1 MLVCVVFLSSQTF
14 AQTLSIEASSNK
26 SDILTGET
34 FTYTL
39 KYSCAAGTGDCPNVT
54 MTATI
59 PSSISFPN
67 QVVGLTTDIDSYT
80 FSADRRTATFTFKNP
95 LKAGNTGIIEL
106 LGQGDFGKVDGTTGT
121 MTASIVSGSGTPATA
136 TVNTTLHSS
145 NKFCP
150 AKANGRGLAIDNSTF
165 YDIYLQFPGNYGSTG
180 IGTTSVSSVVMVDNL
195 PANAVINGVTATAL
209 DGWPTPSV
217 PSGTC
222 VVDNTPGAP
231 KVTCTFPASTFQIG
245 SAYAPRVLV
254 KIDVTY
260 PSGSFS
266 AGDNV
271 TNNVTVAYTPD
282 GGSPITAT
290 NGSTITYQGGATYAT
305 QTTESCTPTLTVTDK
320 LVAPEAKLAIAK
332 GTSSTKIRPGDV
344 VLFEF
349 SASNTGNVPLNN
361 VVLEDILPADLRGT
375 AVNQVSKVNMAGT
388 ETITYWVKTNV
399 QTTYFQVLMTDYTY
413 VPPSGEYIT
422 HFKTEIS
429 SLPAGALVQYG
440 GIRVTLA
447 PGSTATSVTNCLT
460 AVSSTPGVTITPASA
475 CQTIPVAPLDNYSS
489 LLVHK
494 WLTSEPLSQYALF
507 YGTPQN
513 IGTTVWSMIQA
524 VNMSGG
530 QPLQNPVVMDLLP
543 VGLSYDGA
551 IQYVPTS
558 CNFPPANNTEIIP
571 NYNGT
576 GRTLVRLSWNIPM
589 PSGCD
594 VWFSIKTK
602 INTLGTGGNLSSN
615 EAAWAPKDAYSQPVG
630 IKNPAFFTGSSKAKC
645 FQESI
650 YETMDRYETVDK
662 FDLDGDGSKADTI
675 CFRTGYI
682 GLTSVAQLES
692 VKWVKGQCDTVYS
705 KHPDFGQTMPGGIAN
720 YKLIVRNNGNVPAS
734 SIEVLDMLPY
744 IGDIGVKDLTARLT
758 QWRPNLVTPLITP
771 TGVTVYYTTVQN
783 PCRTDYVA
791 SGPSG
796 CNPPNWTTV
805 LPADPTTVQGLKFDF
820 GTKILNPG
828 DEVELTWD
836 MRAPVNAPT
845 NGEIAWNSFA
855 FKAKRND
862 NNDPFLP
869 AEPNK
874 VGIKLKPLVPGVY
887 GNRVWI
893 DANKNGSQDTG
904 EVGVD
909 GVRVELHQDNGDGI
923 ADPKNDPLISYT
935 ATGNGGLYLF
945 PNLAP
950 GNYFAVFFVPAG
962 YSTTTP
968 NVVTP
973 GDSLDSDGVPTLCNG
988 QRVTVVDITTIDAA
1002 EVDLRWDQGIYLDKA
1017 ALGNYVWFDQNL
1029 NNVQDESTTNGVN
1042 GVIVC
1047 LYKDNGDGIAQP
1059 DAADGAPVA
1068 RDTTSNDI
1076 YGRPGYYL
1084 FENLDPGKYFVK
1096 FKLATGQ
1103 TFTTNTGTVN
1113 GTSDETDSDPTSTG
1127 VTEVTELTAGEVD
1140 LTWDAGIIIP
1150 TGPYNLGNLVWN
1162 DANNNGKVDG
1172 TETGINGVTVI
1183 LFEDRNNN
1191 NKPDPDEY
1199 VTTTITATVGGL
1211 PGIYTFT
1218 NLPAGNYIVQ
1228 VPDGNFNGPLKD
1240 FASSTGNDPAP
1251 DPDDD
1256 VENDDNGTAVV
1267 GCGIISKPITLGS
1280 NAEPLDN
1287 GKTNYSVD
1295 FGFYKCTKPNYTV
1308 TVTQPTCAGGKG
1320 SIVLGTG
1327 TIGDKVTYTTG
1338 DASTLATYAN
1348 ATLISSLTGGVIV
1361 GNINNP
1367 PMDVTYLVRIYNG
1380 EDGCFKDFTFTI
1392 KPLSCCTKPVA
1403 VAMPKT
1409 QTICAGGTVSAYTAT
1424 PSTGVQYKWYGPLAD
1439 TTSSLGTAVSGA
1451 TSSTFTPS
1459 GAALT
1464 TAGTKYYAVVV
1475 NTTGDLTCADTAYV
1489 QLVVNAKPVIAD
1501 GFATICA
1508 GESVDLTTKITNYNT
1523 YLSPVW
1529 TVGTAGGTAVAMPT
1543 SVKPTGTTTYVLV
1556 AQNAA
1561 GCKDTANVVVTV
1573 NPKPN
1578 AGKDTTLACVNAAN
1592 NTLATSYTLVPSPA
1606 GGSWS
1611 QLGTTPATA
1620 TISGNNVTGMSLAG
1634 MYQFIYTTTAGCKD
1648 TVAITVAPCAGC
1660 VKPNAGADAANVCQ
1674 PTSTAKLTAVTT
1686 GGTWAPIVSPANPS
1700 AATIDANGNI
1710 SGLNAAGTYK
1720 FVYSIT
1726 SGGQTCTD
1734 TAQVIVLAKPVIAD
1748 GSATICAGESVDLTT
1763 KITNYNTY
1771 LSPVWTVGTA
1781 NGTAVA
1787 TPTSVKPT
1795 GTTTY
1800 VLVAQN
1806 AAGCKDTANVVVT
1819 VNPKPNAGK
1828 DTTLACVNAATNT
1841 LATSYT
1847 LVPSPTGGSWSQLG
1861 TTPTTATITGNNVTG
1876 MSVAGTY
1883 QFIYT
1888 TTAGCKDTVAVTVA
1902 PCAGCVKPNA
1912 GADAASVCQPTSTA
1926 KLTAVTTGG
1935 TWAPIGSPANPSAA
1949 TIDANGNISGLNA
1962 AGTYKF
1968 VYSVTSG
1975 GQTCTD
1981 TAQVVVL
1988 AKPVIADGSATIC
2001 AGESV
2006 DLTSKITNY
2015 NTYLSP
2021 VWTVG
2026 TAGGT
2031 AVATPSSVK
2040 PTGTTTY
2047 VLVAQNAAGCKDTA
2061 NVVVTV
2067 NPKPN
2072 AGKDTTLACVN
2083 AANNTL
2089 ATSYTLVPSPAGG
2102 SWSQLGTTPIAATI
2116 SGNNVTGMSVAG
2128 TYQFIYT
2135 TTAGCKDTVA
2145 VTVAP
2150 CAGCVKPNAGADAA
2164 SVCQPT
2170 STAKLT
2176 AVTTGGTWAPIG
2188 SPANPSA
2195 ATIDASGNISG
2206 LNAAG
2211 TYKFIYSITSG
2222 GQTCTDTA
2230 QVIVLA
2236 MPVIADGSATICAGE
2251 SVDLTTKITNY
2262 NSYQGQVWTVGT
2274 AGGTAVATPTSVKPT
2289 GTTTYVLIAQNAAGC
2304 KDTANVVVTVNPK
2317 PNAGKDTTL
2326 VCSNGNVPSS
2336 VQLSATPTG
2345 GTWSALTGNPTGA
2358 TVNSAGLVSI
2368 TNATA
2373 QGKSFDFVYTLN
2385 GCQDTVKVIVPTCPA
2400 PCIKS
2405 SISSAAPVCSNDAQ
2419 TYSFTFTVAN
2429 KLGIVK
2435 VNKGTLSGNNPYT
2448 VSGIPSGQNVII
2460 TDSLSAICKSDTTIV
2475 GVNCNCNPAL
2485 PQLLTPSLTA
2495 CIGDTFPTL
2504 KAAVVGLATVEWFS
2518 QQTGGTV
2525 LATGLSFKPSGTVS
2539 ANTVFYAQARSTDP
2553 TCPTAVSTSRVP
2565 ATINAQTC
2573 IDTID
2578 LALKKLIDKKIAR
2591 VGDVLT
2597 YTIKVWNEWTKNAT
2611 GVEVTDSIATT
2622 VQFVS
2627 GSFVASRGSATIS
2640 GNVIKWTIGNIAAN
2654 GDTVTLRYQVKA
2666 TQAGIHLNT
2675 AEISKTN
2682 EKDKDSTPGNGK
2694 GGEDDIDQQCFTVPF
2709 GLCAGQKL
2717 EVGVPANLTNVQW
2730 FKNGGTAA
2738 VATGNVV
2745 LFSEVGVYTFT
2756 ATNQT
2761 CPANGCCPVII
2772 EAGTNCCPVDLC
2784 IPYTVKKV
2792 RK

>member
-1 MLVCVVFLSSQTF
+1 MKRKYPYFFVQRIETIWVFMLVCVAFLSSQTF

-67 QVVGLTTDIDSYT
+67 QVIGLTTDIDSYT

-136 TVNTTLHSS
+136 TVTTTLHSS

-150 AKANGRGLAIDNSTF
+150 AKSNGRGLAIDNSTF
-165 YDIYLQFPGNYGSTG
+165 YDIYLQFPGNYGATG

-195 PANAVINGVTATAL
+195 PANAVINGVTATAI
-209 DGWPTPSV
+209 DGFPLPSV

-222 VVDNTPGAP
+222 VVDNTPGGP

-290 NGSTITYQGGATYAT
+290 NGSTVNYQGGATYAT
-305 QTTESCTPTLTVTDK
+305 QTTESCTSVLTVTDK
-320 LVAPEAKLAIAK
+320 LLAPEAKLAIGK

-349 SASNTGNVPLNN
+349 SASNTGNIPLTN
-361 VVLEDILPADLRGT
+361 VVLEDILPADLRGVS
-375 AVNQVSKVNMAGT
+375 VNQVSKVNMTGT

-413 VPPSGEYIT
+413 APPSGEYIT

-494 WLTSEPLSQYALF
+494 WMTSDPSSQYALF
-507 YGTPQN
+507 YGVPQN

-524 VNMSGG
+524 VNLSGG

-558 CNFPPANNTEIIP
+558 CNFPPADNTEIIP

-576 GRTLVRLSWNIPM
+576 GRTLVRLSWNTPM

-630 IKNPAFFTGSSKAKC
+630 IKNPAFFTGSSAVKC
-645 FQESI
+645 FKENI

-675 CFRTGYI
+675 CFTAGYI

-893 DANKNGSQDTG
+893 DANKNGIQDTG

-973 GDSLDSDGVPTLCNG
+973 GDSLDSDGIPTLCNG

-1113 GTSDETDSDPTSTG
+1113 GASDETDSDPTSTG

-1211 PGIYTFT
+1211 PGVYTFT

-1267 GCGIISKPITLGS
+1267 GCGIISKPITLGN

-1403 VAMPKT
+1403 LATPKT
-1409 QTICAGGTVSAYTAT
+1409 QTICAGGTVTAYTAT

-1439 TTSSLGTAVSGA
+1439 TTSSLGTAVSSGA
-1451 TSSTFTPS
+1451 TSATFTPS

-1464 TAGTKYYAVVV
+1464 TSGTKYYAVVV

-1489 QLVVNAKPVIAD
+1489 RLIVNAKPVIAD
-1501 GFATICA
+1501 GT
-1508 GESVDLTTKITNYNT
+1508 
-1523 YLSPVW
+1523 
-1529 TVGTAGGTAVAMPT
+1529 
-1543 SVKPTGTTTYVLV
+1543 
-1556 AQNAA
+1556 
-1561 GCKDTANVVVTV
+1561 
-1573 NPKPN
+1573 
-1578 AGKDTTLACVNAAN
+1578 
-1592 NTLATSYTLVPSPA
+1592 
-1606 GGSWS
+1606 
-1611 QLGTTPATA
+1611 
-1620 TISGNNVTGMSLAG
+1620 
-1634 MYQFIYTTTAGCKD
+1634 
-1648 TVAITVAPCAGC
+1648 
-1660 VKPNAGADAANVCQ
+1660 
-1674 PTSTAKLTAVTT
+1674 
-1686 GGTWAPIVSPANPS
+1686 
-1700 AATIDANGNI
+1700 
-1710 SGLNAAGTYK
+1710 
-1720 FVYSIT
+1720 
-1726 SGGQTCTD
+1726 
-1734 TAQVIVLAKPVIAD
+1734 
-1748 GSATICAGESVDLTT
+1748 
-1763 KITNYNTY
+1763 
-1771 LSPVWTVGTA
+1771 
-1781 NGTAVA
+1781 
-1787 TPTSVKPT
+1787 
-1795 GTTTY
+1795 
-1800 VLVAQN
+1800 
-1806 AAGCKDTANVVVT
+1806 
-1819 VNPKPNAGK
+1819 
-1828 DTTLACVNAATNT
+1828 
-1841 LATSYT
+1841 
-1847 LVPSPTGGSWSQLG
+1847 
-1861 TTPTTATITGNNVTG
+1861 
-1876 MSVAGTY
+1876 
-1883 QFIYT
+1883 
-1888 TTAGCKDTVAVTVA
+1888 
-1902 PCAGCVKPNA
+1902 
-1912 GADAASVCQPTSTA
+1912 
-1926 KLTAVTTGG
+1926 
-1935 TWAPIGSPANPSAA
+1935 
-1949 TIDANGNISGLNA
+1949 
-1962 AGTYKF
+1962 
-1968 VYSVTSG
+1968 
-1975 GQTCTD
+1975 
-1981 TAQVVVL
+1981 
-1988 AKPVIADGSATIC
+1988 ATIC

-2026 TAGGT
+2026 TASGTAVTTPSSVKPNGTTTYVLVAQNAAGCKDTANVVVTLNAKPNAGKDTTLVCVNATTNTLATSITLSPSPAGGTWSQIGTTPATATISGNNVTGMSVTGTYQFIYTTSVGCKDTIAVTVAPCAGCVKPNAGADAASVCQPTKVAKLTAVTTGGTWAPIGSPANPSAATIDASGNITGLNAAGTYKFVYSVTSGGQTCTDTAQVVVNAKPTIADGSAAICAGESLDLTSKITNYNTYLSPVWTVGTAGGT
-2031 AVATPSSVK
+2031 AVTTPSSVK

-2067 NPKPN
+2067 NAKPN

-2083 AANNTL
+2083 AATNTL
-2089 ATSYTLVPSPAGG
+2089 ATSITLSPSPAGG
-2102 SWSQLGTTPIAATI
+2102 TWSQIGTTPATATI
-2116 SGNNVTGMSVAG
+2116 SGNNVTGMSVTG

-2135 TTAGCKDTVA
+2135 TSAGCKDTIA

-2170 STAKLT
+2170 KVAKLT

-2195 ATIDASGNISG
+2195 ATIDASGNITG

-2211 TYKFIYSITSG
+2211 TYKFVYSVTSG

-2230 QVIVLA
+2230 QVVVNA
-2236 MPVIADGSATICAGE
+2236 KPTIADGSAAICAGE
-2251 SVDLTTKITNY
+2251 SVDLTSKITNY
-2262 NSYQGQVWTVGT
+2262 ATYQSPVWTVGT
-2274 AGGTAVATPTSVKPT
+2274 ASGTAVATPASVTPT
-2289 GTTTYVLIAQNAAGC
+2289 GTTTYVLVAQNAAGC

-2317 PNAGKDTTL
+2317 PSAGKDTTL

-2345 GTWSALTGNPTGA
+2345 GTWSALAGNPTGA
-2358 TVNSAGLVSI
+2358 TVSSSGLVSI

-2373 QGKSFDFVYTLN
+2373 QGKSFDFVYSVN
-2385 GCQDTVKVIVPTCPA
+2385 GCQDTVKVIVPTCPP

-2405 SISSAAPVCSNDAQ
+2405 TVTVNAPVCSADAQ
-2419 TYSFTFTVAN
+2419 TYSFTFTVNN
-2429 KLGIVK
+2429 KLGTVK
-2435 VNKGTLSGNNPYT
+2435 VNRGTLTGNNPYT
-2448 VSGIPSGQNVII
+2448 VLGIPSGQNVRI
-2460 TDSLSAICKSDTTIV
+2460 TDSLSTICKADTVIT

-2485 PQLLTPSLTA
+2485 PQLLTPSLTV
-2495 CIGDTFPTL
+2495 CKGDTFPTL
-2504 KAAVVGLATVEWFS
+2504 KATVVGLATVEWFS

-2525 LATGLSFKPSGTVS
+2525 LATGLSFKPSGTVT
-2539 ANTVFYAQARSTDP
+2539 ANTIFYAQARSTDP

-2611 GVEVTDSIATT
+2611 GVEVVDSIATT

-2627 GSFVASRGSATIS
+2627 GSFSPSRGSATIS

-2654 GDTVTLRYQVKA
+2654 GDTVTLRYQVRA

-2682 EKDKDSTPGNGK
+2682 EKDRDSTPGNGK

-2717 EVGVPANLTNVQW
+2717 EVSVPAGLTNVQW
-2730 FKNGGTAA
+2730 FKNGGSTVVA
-2738 VATGNVV
+2738 VGNVV

>member
-1 MLVCVVFLSSQTF
+1 MKRKYPYLFVQKIEKMWVFMLVCVVFLSSQTF

-67 QVVGLTTDIDSYT
+67 QVIGLTTDIDSYT

-106 LGQGDFGKVDGTTGT
+106 LGQGDFGKIDGTTGT

-136 TVNTTLHSS
+136 TVTTTLHST

-150 AKANGRGLAIDNSTF
+150 AKSNGRGLAIDNSTF
-165 YDIYLQFPGNYGSTG
+165 YDIYLQFPGNYGATG

-209 DGWPTPSV
+209 DGFPTPSV

-245 SAYAPRVLV
+245 SAYAPRVVV

-290 NGSTITYQGGATYAT
+290 NGSSVTYQGGATYAT
-305 QTTESCTPTLTVTDK
+305 QTTENCTSTLTVTDK
-320 LVAPEAKLAIAK
+320 LVAPEAKLAIGK

-361 VVLEDILPADLRGT
+361 VVLEDILPADLRGVS
-375 AVNQVSKVNMAGT
+375 VNQVSKVNMIGT
-388 ETITYWVKTNV
+388 ETITYWVKTNA

-413 VPPSGEYIT
+413 APPSGEYIT

-489 LLVHK
+489 LVVHK
-494 WLTSEPLSQYALF
+494 WMTSNPSSQYAVF
-507 YGTPQN
+507 YGASQN

-524 VNMSGG
+524 VNLSGG

-558 CNFPPANNTEIIP
+558 CNFPPADNTEIIP

-576 GRTLVRLSWNIPM
+576 GRTLVRLSWNTPM

-630 IKNPAFFTGSSKAKC
+630 IKNPAFFTGSSAAKC
-645 FQESI
+645 FKENI

-675 CFRTGYI
+675 CFTAGYI

-820 GTKILNPG
+820 GTKVLNPG

-893 DANKNGSQDTG
+893 DANKNGIQDTG

-923 ADPKNDPLISYT
+923 ADPKNDPLIGYT

-1047 LYKDNGDGIAQP
+1047 LYKDNGDGIAEP

-1113 GTSDETDSDPTSTG
+1113 GASDETDSDPTSTG

-1191 NKPDPDEY
+1191 SKPDPDEY
-1199 VTTTITATVGGL
+1199 VTTTITGTVGGL

-1240 FASSTGNDPAP
+1240 FVSSTGNDPAP

-1267 GCGIISKPITLGS
+1267 GCGIISKPITLGN

-1403 VAMPKT
+1403 LATPKA

-1424 PSTGVQYKWYGPLAD
+1424 PSTGVEYKWYGPLAD

-1451 TSSTFTPS
+1451 TSAAFTPS

-1489 QLVVNAKPVIAD
+1489 QLVVNAKPTIAD
-1501 GFATICA
+1501 GSATICA
-1508 GESVDLTTKITNYNT
+1508 GETVDLTSKITNYNT

-1529 TVGTAGGTAVAMPT
+1529 TVGTAG
-1543 SVKPTGTTTYVLV
+1543 
-1556 AQNAA
+1556 
-1561 GCKDTANVVVTV
+1561 
-1573 NPKPN
+1573 
-1578 AGKDTTLACVNAAN
+1578 
-1592 NTLATSYTLVPSPA
+1592 
-1606 GGSWS
+1606 
-1611 QLGTTPATA
+1611 
-1620 TISGNNVTGMSLAG
+1620 
-1634 MYQFIYTTTAGCKD
+1634 
-1648 TVAITVAPCAGC
+1648 
-1660 VKPNAGADAANVCQ
+1660 
-1674 PTSTAKLTAVTT
+1674 
-1686 GGTWAPIVSPANPS
+1686 
-1700 AATIDANGNI
+1700 
-1710 SGLNAAGTYK
+1710 
-1720 FVYSIT
+1720 
-1726 SGGQTCTD
+1726 
-1734 TAQVIVLAKPVIAD
+1734 
-1748 GSATICAGESVDLTT
+1748 
-1763 KITNYNTY
+1763 
-1771 LSPVWTVGTA
+1771 
-1781 NGTAVA
+1781 GTAVA

-1819 VNPKPNAGK
+1819 VNPKPSAGK

-1847 LVPSPTGGSWSQLG
+1847 LVPSPAGGTWSQLG
-1861 TTPTTATITGNNVTG
+1861 TTPATATITGNNVTG
-1876 MSVAGTY
+1876 MSVSGTY

-1888 TTAGCKDTVAVTVA
+1888 TAAGCKDTIAVTVA

-1912 GADAASVCQPTSTA
+1912 GADAAGVCQPTKVA

-1935 TWAPIGSPANPSAA
+1935 PWAPIVSPANPSAA

-1981 TAQVVVL
+1981 TAQVIVL

-2015 NTYLSP
+2015 ATYLSP

-2067 NPKPN
+2067 NPKP
-2072 AGKDTTLACVN
+2072 
-2083 AANNTL
+2083 
-2089 ATSYTLVPSPAGG
+2089 S
-2102 SWSQLGTTPIAATI
+2102 
-2116 SGNNVTGMSVAG
+2116 
-2128 TYQFIYT
+2128 
-2135 TTAGCKDTVA
+2135 
-2145 VTVAP
+2145 
-2150 CAGCVKPNAGADAA
+2150 
-2164 SVCQPT
+2164 
-2170 STAKLT
+2170 
-2176 AVTTGGTWAPIG
+2176 
-2188 SPANPSA
+2188 
-2195 ATIDASGNISG
+2195 
-2206 LNAAG
+2206 
-2211 TYKFIYSITSG
+2211 
-2222 GQTCTDTA
+2222 
-2230 QVIVLA
+2230 
-2236 MPVIADGSATICAGE
+2236 
-2251 SVDLTTKITNY
+2251 
-2262 NSYQGQVWTVGT
+2262 
-2274 AGGTAVATPTSVKPT
+2274 
-2289 GTTTYVLIAQNAAGC
+2289 
-2304 KDTANVVVTVNPK
+2304 
-2317 PNAGKDTTL
+2317 AGKDTTL
-2326 VCSNGNVPSS
+2326 VCSNGNVPAS
-2336 VQLSATPTG
+2336 VQLSATLTG
-2345 GTWSALTGNPTGA
+2345 GTWSALTGNPTGT
-2358 TVNSAGLVSI
+2358 TVSSSGLVSI

-2373 QGKSFDFVYTLN
+2373 QGKSFDFVYSVN
-2385 GCQDTVKVIVPTCPA
+2385 GCQDTVKVIIPTCTP

-2405 SISSAAPVCSNDAQ
+2405 TISSAAPVCSNDAQ

-2435 VNKGTLSGNNPYT
+2435 VNKGTLSGSNPYT
-2448 VSGIPSGQNVII
+2448 VSGVPSGQNVII
-2460 TDSLSAICKSDTTIV
+2460 TDSLSAICKSDTIIA

-2504 KAAVVGLATVEWFS
+2504 KATVVGLATVEWFS

-2539 ANTVFYAQARSTDP
+2539 ANTIFYAQARSTDP

-2611 GVEVTDSIATT
+2611 GVEVVDSIATT

-2627 GSFVASRGSATIS
+2627 GSFLPSRGSATIS

-2654 GDTVTLRYQVKA
+2654 GDTVTLRYQVRA

-2682 EKDKDSTPGNGK
+2682 EKDRDSTPGNGK
-2694 GGEDDIDQQCFTVPF
+2694 GGEDDIDQQCFTVPY
-2709 GLCAGQKL
+2709 GLCTGQKL
-2717 EVGVPANLTNVQW
+2717 EVSVPAGLTNVQW
-2730 FKNGGTAA
+2730 FKNGGSTA

>member
-1 MLVCVVFLSSQTF
+1 MRRNYPYLFIQRIEKVCFFMLFCVAFLCGQTF

-67 QVVGLTTDIDSYT
+67 QVIGITTDIDSYT
-80 FSADRRTATFTFKNP
+80 FAADRRTANFTFKNP

-106 LGQGDFGKVDGTTGT
+106 LGQGDFGKVEGTTGT

-195 PANAVINGVTATAL
+195 PANAVINGVTATAI
-209 DGWPTPSV
+209 DGFPTPSV

-290 NGSTITYQGGATYAT
+290 NGSTVTYQGGATYAT
-305 QTTESCTPTLTVTDK
+305 QTTQSCTPTLTVTDK
-320 LVAPEAKLAIAK
+320 LVAPEAKLAIGK
-332 GTSSTKIRPGDV
+332 STSSTKIRPGDV

-375 AVNQVSKVNMAGT
+375 SVNQVSKVNMAGT

-399 QTTYFQVLMTDYTY
+399 QTTYFQVLMTDYSY
-413 VPPSGEYIT
+413 APPSGEYIT

-489 LLVHK
+489 LVVRK
-494 WLTSEPLSQYALF
+494 WMTSQPSSQYALF
-507 YGTPQN
+507 YGVSQN
-513 IGTTVWSMIQA
+513 IGTTVWSVIQA
-524 VNMSGG
+524 ANLSGG

-551 IQYVPTS
+551 IQYGPTS
-558 CNFPPANNTEIIP
+558 CSFPTADNTEIIP

-576 GRTLVRLSWNIPM
+576 GRTLVRLSWNTPM

-594 VWFSIKTK
+594 VWISIKTK

-615 EAAWAPKDAYSQPVG
+615 EVAWAPKDAYSQPVG

-893 DANKNGSQDTG
+893 DTNKNGIQDTG

-945 PNLAP
+945 PNLVP

-1267 GCGIISKPITLGS
+1267 GCGIISKPITLGN

-1403 VAMPKT
+1403 VATPKT

-1451 TSSTFTPS
+1451 TSATFTPS

-1489 QLVVNAKPVIAD
+1489 QLVVNAKPTIAD
-1501 GFATICA
+1501 GSATICA
-1508 GESVDLTTKITNYNT
+1508 GESVDLTSKITNYNS
-1523 YLSPVW
+1523 YQGQVW
-1529 TVGTAGGTAVAMPT
+1529 TVGTANGTAVATPS

-1573 NPKPN
+1573 NAKPS

-1606 GGSWS
+1606 GGTWA
-1611 QLGTTPATA
+1611 QMGTTPTTA
-1620 TISGNNVTGMSLAG
+1620 TVSGNNVTGMSLAG
-1634 MYQFIYTTTAGCKD
+1634 TYQFIYTTTTGCKD
-1648 TVAITVAPCAGC
+1648 TVAVTVAPCAGC

-1686 GGTWAPIVSPANPS
+1686 GGTWAPIGSPANPS
-1700 AATIDANGNI
+1700 AATIDASGNI

-1748 GSATICAGESVDLTT
+1748 GSATICAGESVDLTS

-1781 NGTAVA
+1781 N
-1787 TPTSVKPT
+1787 
-1795 GTTTY
+1795 
-1800 VLVAQN
+1800 
-1806 AAGCKDTANVVVT
+1806 
-1819 VNPKPNAGK
+1819 
-1828 DTTLACVNAATNT
+1828 
-1841 LATSYT
+1841 
-1847 LVPSPTGGSWSQLG
+1847 
-1861 TTPTTATITGNNVTG
+1861 
-1876 MSVAGTY
+1876 
-1883 QFIYT
+1883 
-1888 TTAGCKDTVAVTVA
+1888 
-1902 PCAGCVKPNA
+1902 
-1912 GADAASVCQPTSTA
+1912 
-1926 KLTAVTTGG
+1926 
-1935 TWAPIGSPANPSAA
+1935 
-1949 TIDANGNISGLNA
+1949 
-1962 AGTYKF
+1962 
-1968 VYSVTSG
+1968 
-1975 GQTCTD
+1975 
-1981 TAQVVVL
+1981 
-1988 AKPVIADGSATIC
+1988 
-2001 AGESV
+2001 
-2006 DLTSKITNY
+2006 
-2015 NTYLSP
+2015 
-2021 VWTVG
+2021 
-2026 TAGGT
+2026 GT

-2067 NPKPN
+2067 NPKP
-2072 AGKDTTLACVN
+2072 
-2083 AANNTL
+2083 
-2089 ATSYTLVPSPAGG
+2089 S
-2102 SWSQLGTTPIAATI
+2102 
-2116 SGNNVTGMSVAG
+2116 
-2128 TYQFIYT
+2128 
-2135 TTAGCKDTVA
+2135 
-2145 VTVAP
+2145 
-2150 CAGCVKPNAGADAA
+2150 
-2164 SVCQPT
+2164 
-2170 STAKLT
+2170 
-2176 AVTTGGTWAPIG
+2176 
-2188 SPANPSA
+2188 
-2195 ATIDASGNISG
+2195 
-2206 LNAAG
+2206 
-2211 TYKFIYSITSG
+2211 
-2222 GQTCTDTA
+2222 
-2230 QVIVLA
+2230 
-2236 MPVIADGSATICAGE
+2236 
-2251 SVDLTTKITNY
+2251 
-2262 NSYQGQVWTVGT
+2262 
-2274 AGGTAVATPTSVKPT
+2274 
-2289 GTTTYVLIAQNAAGC
+2289 
-2304 KDTANVVVTVNPK
+2304 
-2317 PNAGKDTTL
+2317 AGKDTTL

-2345 GTWSALTGNPTGA
+2345 GTWSALTGNLTGA
-2358 TVNSAGLVSI
+2358 TVSSSGLVSI

-2373 QGKSFDFVYTLN
+2373 QGKSFDFVYLVN
-2385 GCQDTVKVIVPTCPA
+2385 GCQDTVKVIVPVCQQ
-2400 PCIKS
+2400 PCVKS
-2405 SISSAAPVCSNDAQ
+2405 TISSAAPVCSNDAQ
-2419 TYSFTFTVAN
+2419 TYSFTFTIN
-2429 KLGIVK
+2429 NQLGIVK
-2435 VNKGTLSGNNPYT
+2435 VNKGTLSGTNPYT

-2504 KAAVVGLATVEWFS
+2504 KATVVGLATVEWFS
-2518 QQTGGTV
+2518 QQTGGAV
-2525 LATGLSFKPSGTVS
+2525 LFTGLNFKPSGTVT

-2597 YTIKVWNEWTKNAT
+2597 YTIKVWNEWNKNAT

-2627 GSFVASRGSATIS
+2627 GSFVASRGSASIS
-2640 GNVIKWTIGNIAAN
+2640 GNVIKWNIGNIAAAGVPAAGVPAG

-2730 FKNGGTAA
+2730 FKNGGTTA

-2772 EAGTNCCPVDLC
+2772 EAGTNGCPVDLC